1 MVAHNHPSGMENPSR
16 EDRELTTMLHNAGNT
31 MGIPLL
37 DHIIIGDGT
46 YFSFQENG
54 ELDFEN
60 IHLRTEYT
68 PLNR

>member
-1 MVAHNHPSGMENPSR
+1 MVAHNHPSGVENPSR
-16 EDRELTTMLHNAGNT
+16 EDRELTTMLHSAGNT

-54 ELDFEN
+54 ELD
-60 IHLRTEYT
+60 
-68 PLNR
+68 

>member
-1 MVAHNHPSGMENPSR
+1 
-16 EDRELTTMLHNAGNT
+16 MLHSAGNT

-54 ELDFEN
+54 ELD
-60 IHLRTEYT
+60 
-68 PLNR
+68 